1 MDNRVHVVGEHKCE
15 NLVGYIVRQLF
26 ALVPNLAIYSFV
38 FALDV
43 RELVSMRATI
53 TAQRGKAIVQ
63 SSSFTVEP
71 SHHVTVNELDEMWRR
86 QLFAVV
92 SDHHSSHIFPHPS
105 VEGQHAINVVVC
117 LYLIDFDRKG
127 QFVIGVT
134 GLSPGRLELKSRE
147 ITVGQ

>member
-1 MDNRVHVVGEHKCE
+1 MTTPTATCLRHPVRRVVGEHKCE

-63 SSSFTVEP
+63 SSS
-71 SHHVTVNELDEMWRR
+71 
-86 QLFAVV
+86 
-92 SDHHSSHIFPHPS
+92 
-105 VEGQHAINVVVC
+105 
-117 LYLIDFDRKG
+117 
-127 QFVIGVT
+127 
-134 GLSPGRLELKSRE
+134 SR
-147 ITVGQ
+147 